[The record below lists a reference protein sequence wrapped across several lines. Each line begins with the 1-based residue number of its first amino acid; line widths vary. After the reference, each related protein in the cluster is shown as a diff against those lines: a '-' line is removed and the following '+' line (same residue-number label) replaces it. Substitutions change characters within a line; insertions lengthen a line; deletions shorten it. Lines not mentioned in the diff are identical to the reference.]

1 MLATLSLLAL
11 AALPANALG
20 ASGDAAASAAYV
32 RANYAL
38 VSAGHAKLANA
49 ESALQG
55 LLKSMRRECP
65 LVVAGSPQD
74 EASEKLTW
82 EIAATMRVVVFA
94 KLTGPI
100 GQFVRAVGGLHW
112 SNARLTSSVRDY
124 ARRLS
129 AEANTPAPD
138 LCAELRTWKSSGYT
152 KLPAATLPFV
162 NAYYPVQAIGMLPKR
177 QLVPSLPSALNGLLA
192 RTSKLEGDLYDFEA
206 NAVETWGS
214 IMDAVALNP

>member
-1 MLATLSLLAL
+1 VLATLSLLAL

-38 VSAGHAKLANA
+38 VSAGHAKLASA
-49 ESALQG
+49 EAALQG

-100 GQFVRAVGGLHW
+100 GQFVRTVGGLRW
-112 SNARLTSSVRDY
+112 SNARLTNSVRDY
-124 ARRLS
+124 ARRLN

-177 QLVPSLPSALNGLLA
+177 QLAPSLPSALNGLLV
-192 RTSKLEGDLYDFEA
+192 RTTQLEGDLYDFEA